1 MKLKVFILI
10 FLVFFGSYLWLSF
23 LNPDSVKFYYGGSQP
38 VEMSVA
44 SFVVLSF
51 VLGIIIS
58 IIVSFFFD
66 VKTGIGG
73 WIAGKQKRKAD
84 EFKESL
90 ERAKSYDL
98 RGDREKAIESLQKI
112 IRSAPN
118 MEETYICLS
127 DIYTSMEEYDKAI
140 ETLNLGEMNIG
151 KKESILL
158 KKIRVNLTARDYF
171 KNESILKDILKINE
185 SSIDALRILR
195 DFYVGN
201 KDWDNAYEI
210 EKRVKKFVKTEEEH
224 RKFIGIR
231 YEKTLTLF
239 NEKFAQSTDKIIDT
253 LKEIISDDK
262 RFIPA
267 YILLGETYIKTNK
280 LNEAG
285 RIYGR
290 GYTKTG
296 HIEFLLKMENLYI
309 DRGDPGA
316 ILKIYQRVLDL
327 SPKDHLITFLYAR
340 LCLRLEMIDEAL
352 EMLNMLTEEGE
363 EFRGLHRAMAEAY
376 IHREEMENAVMEFRK
391 AFPIEEVYIPFVC
404 TKCQAKKHEWA
415 DFCESCY
422 SWNTINVKKEEFLR
436 GDTTEFR
443 MIYDGED
450 WSRQND

>member
-1 MKLKVFILI
+1 
-10 FLVFFGSYLWLSF
+10 
-23 LNPDSVKFYYGGSQP
+23 VKFYYGGGQP
-38 VEMSVA
+38 IELSVA

-73 WIAGKQKRKAD
+73 WIAGKQQRKAD
-84 EFKESL
+84 ELKESL
-90 ERAKSYDL
+90 EKAKAYDL
-98 RGDREKAIESLQKI
+98 RGDREKAIENLQKI
-112 IRSAPN
+112 IRNAPN
-118 MEETYICLS
+118 FEETYVCLA

-158 KKIRVNLTARDYF
+158 KKIRINLTAKDYF
-171 KNESILKDILKINE
+171 KNESILKDVLKINE

-201 KDWDNAYEI
+201 KDWDNAYGI
-210 EKRVKKFVKTEEEH
+210 EKRVKKFIKTEEEH
-224 RKFIGIR
+224 RRFIGIR

-253 LKEIISDDK
+253 LKEIIGDDK

-267 YILLGETYIKTNK
+267 YILLAETYIKIDK

-285 RIYGR
+285 RVYGR

-296 HIEFLLKMENLYI
+296 HIEFLLKMEDLYI
-309 DRGDPGA
+309 NRGDPGA

-340 LCLRLEMIDEAL
+340 L
-352 EMLNMLTEEGE
+352 
-363 EFRGLHRAMAEAY
+363 
-376 IHREEMENAVMEFRK
+376 
-391 AFPIEEVYIPFVC
+391 
-404 TKCQAKKHEWA
+404 
-415 DFCESCY
+415 
-422 SWNTINVKKEEFLR
+422 
-436 GDTTEFR
+436 
-443 MIYDGED
+443 
-450 WSRQND
+450 